1 MVLNETVIR
10 AALFHKFS
18 GQLVLGTKLNVPSVI
33 FTKLNTTST
42 VFAVTNSFMEVIMSF
57 MVSMFCIK
65 CFPDKIKSFCKTSGK
80 KGKEKCRYPLF
91 PIPPPIR
98 RSSTEKQLRYSVDL
112 EISTFYRNE
121 T

>member
-57 MVSMFCIK
+57 MVSMFCINVSQTK
-65 CFPDKIKSFCKTSGK
+65 LNHFARLRQRREK
-80 KGKEKCRYPLF
+80 KNVGIRYF
-91 PIPPPIR
+91 
-98 RSSTEKQLRYSVDL
+98 QYHLR
-112 EISTFYRNE
+112 
-121 T
+121 